1 MAEHSISRGQVM
13 RIIRATAGGYP
24 DYGDGNMAV
33 TAGVI
38 DVTIT
43 HNATETETEAVNNFA
58 GQACAVSPAPLASLS
73 SITAAINFC
82 AVDPCVVGIMYPG
95 WNIVLDEAGVP
106 IGYDVGPTLSCGETF
121 FLEVWAQTG
130 ISAGAGRACGSN
142 VPRCRSSSS
151 GRTAYKYLVIGPLLP
166 GAPADLSITE
176 QGATFGFTG
185 TSTSP
190 NGWGRGPLPV
200 MLVGGIPSQLI
211 TPIPEDTFYRIITT
225 NVRPPQPTD
234 GCVELPRPIPEPAE
248 LFVERDP
255 TDTSGRTVRVRVD
268 NHGFGPVQ
276 INFGDGTETVTV
288 PDGGTAVHQYTA
300 DGEFTMT
307 VNDQQTPAVV
317 VTREIEV
324 PLDDDRPT
332 VTLSRDPADAS
343 GMTVTATIKVP
354 RHSNRQVV
362 INWGDDTDEIVA
374 NSDAE
379 GNITATHRYD
389 VAGIYPVT
397 ATRTDVCGYT
407 GRSAVAVPI
416 PVAPTVTSAVAGQV
430 ATLTINNNGQGLTS
444 VDWGDGV
451 ITDGPATDGGEVQHT
466 YAAAGTYTVQVY
478 SKANP
483 ASRTTLTVTIAEG
496 PPALPVPT
504 GLTVGT
510 PTSTT
515 LPVSWTAAAGA
526 DTYRVRWA
534 PTGTTTWTERPV
546 VTVTNDTIT
555 GLTANTTYDVQVKS
569 VGDGTTSSDSAWSP
583 TVTGTTAAAPA
594 PLPTPTGL
602 TVGTPTTTTL
612 PMTWDAASGA
622 TQYALRW
629 APTGTTTWTE
639 RPPVATT
646 TDTIDAL
653 TANTG
658 YDVQVKSVGNG
669 TTTGDSS
676 WSATVTGTTAA
687 ALTARSTRSKKSKK

>member
-1 MAEHSISRGQVM
+1 M

-43 HNATETETEAVNNFA
+43 HNATETETETVNNFA

-95 WNIVLDEAGVP
+95 WNIVRDEAGVP
-106 IGYDVGPTLSCGETF
+106 IGYDVGPVLSCGETF

-130 ISAGAGRACGSN
+130 IAAGAGRACGSQ
-142 VPRCRSSSS
+142 VPRCKSSSS

-185 TSTSP
+185 TSTAP

-200 MLVGGIPSQLI
+200 MLVGGVPSQLI

-255 TDTSGRTVRVRVD
+255 NDTSFRTVRVRVD

-276 INFGDGTETVTV
+276 VNFGDGTETITV

-300 DGEFTMT
+300 DGTYTMT
-307 VNDQQTPAVV
+307 VNDQQTPAVI
-317 VTREIEV
+317 VTRDIEV
-324 PLDDDRPT
+324 PLDDDRPII
-332 VTLSRDPADAS
+332 TLSRDPADAT
-343 GMTVTATIKVP
+343 GMTVTANIKVP

-362 INWGDDTDEIVA
+362 INWGDDSDEIVA
-374 NSDAE
+374 NADAE
-379 GNITATHRYD
+379 GNITATHKYD

-407 GRSAVAVPI
+407 GRGAISVPI
-416 PVAPTVTSAVAGQV
+416 PVSPTVTSSVTDMT
-430 ATLTINNNGQGLTS
+430 ATLTIDNHGNGLTS
-444 VDWGDGV
+444 VDWGDGTV
-451 ITDGPATDGGEVQHT
+451 TDGPVTDGGTVNHT
-466 YAAAGTYTVQVY
+466 YLADGTYTVQVW

-483 ASRTTLTVTIAEG
+483 GSRTTVEVQIG
-496 PPALPVPT
+496 PDPLPTPA
-504 GLTVGT
+504 GLAAGT

-515 LPVSWTAAAGA
+515 LPMTWSASAGA
-526 DTYRVRWA
+526 TNYQLRYRA
-534 PTGTTTWTERPV
+534 TGTSAWTERTAV
-546 VTVTNDTIT
+546 AALTDTIT
-555 GLTANTTYDVQVKS
+555 GLTPSTGYDVQVRA
-569 VGDGTTSSDSAWSP
+569 VGDGTTTGDSPWSS
-583 TVTGTTAAAPA
+583 TVTGTTTAAPT
-594 PLPTPTGL
+594 PLPVPAGL
-602 TVGTPTTTTL
+602 AVGTPTATTL
-612 PMTWDAASGA
+612 PMSWTAAVGA
-622 TQYALRW
+622 TQYMLRW

-639 RPPVATT
+639 RPAVSATN
-646 TDTIDAL
+646 DTITGL
-653 TANTG
+653 TASTG

-669 TTTGDSS
+669 TTTADSA
-676 WSATVTGTTAA
+676 WSSTVTGTT
-687 ALTARSTRSKKSKK
+687 TA